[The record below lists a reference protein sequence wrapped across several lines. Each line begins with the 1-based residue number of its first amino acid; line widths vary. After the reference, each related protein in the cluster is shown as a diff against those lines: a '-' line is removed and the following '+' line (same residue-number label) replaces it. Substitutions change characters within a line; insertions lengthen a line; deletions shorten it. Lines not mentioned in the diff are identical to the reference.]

1 MLLAVKSL
9 QRKTKKLRLFCLY
22 KERIVEERNIALIGM
37 GNIMFHD
44 EGLGTY
50 LAKYIETN
58 YILPENLVVVDG
70 GILGFTLMTYYQ
82 EYDKVI
88 IAGTTSLKGEPGTV
102 LTCSGEEMMAQ
113 GSTRQTANEAE
124 LTMMLEICS
133 FHEEMGEVELIS
145 MIPEDIIDVCNDLT
159 DTVLKQMPKLLEK
172 TLEALEKEGI
182 VLQQRAKN
190 VSMEKI
196 IERCAN
202 PMTQRMH

>member
-1 MLLAVKSL
+1 M
-9 QRKTKKLRLFCLY
+9 
-22 KERIVEERNIALIGM
+22 EERNIALIGM

-50 LAKYIETN
+50 LAKYIEGN
-58 YILPENLVVVDG
+58 YTLPENLVVVDG
-70 GILGFTLMTYYQ
+70 GILGFSLMTYYQ

-88 IAGTTSLKGEPGTV
+88 IVGTTSLQGESGSIV
-102 LTCSGEEMMAQ
+102 TCSGEEMMAQ
-113 GSTRQTANEAE
+113 GSTKKTANEAE

-145 MIPEDIIDVCNDLT
+145 MIPDDIVDVCNGLT
-159 DTVLKQMPKLLEK
+159 KTVLNRMPELLQT

-182 VLQQRAKN
+182 VLRKRAES
-190 VSMEKI
+190 VSMEEI
-196 IERCAN
+196 IQRCAN